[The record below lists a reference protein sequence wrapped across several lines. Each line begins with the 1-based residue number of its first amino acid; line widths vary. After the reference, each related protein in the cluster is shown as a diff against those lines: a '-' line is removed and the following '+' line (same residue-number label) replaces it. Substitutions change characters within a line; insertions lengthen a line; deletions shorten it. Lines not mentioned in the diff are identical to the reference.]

1 MLSCLGFGKSR
12 RHDHGE
18 REPLLPQY
26 HDDTPRQARLHEKI
40 HSYQMLRAMS
50 QGYMP
55 SNEQAIVHLRS
66 LLSANLLNPD
76 VSDLSTSGRALV
88 SSTKLW
94 ITQLIDLL
102 EHKNPHDQVQDFI
115 WYMAKARLDIDVG
128 DIGARAAASKAKAD
142 ASATVASLKTIGS
155 LLLTN
160 SEFRLFL
167 ADLSTIGREVFRDAA
182 FTLAD
187 VSRKAGD
194 QLKPSEEATES
205 LKHPDGGTETA
216 PSDQEL
222 EGQVRQ
228 VAQVVSSGAAEVV
241 GEAGHSLAEH
251 VKGDEQQAL
260 IHRLKQA
267 VLKLRK
273 RPDYSE
279 SASTLSLLLQR
290 YLVAYTRLTS
300 DAVHAVEDEVGASRD
315 ADKAVDNFWQFL
327 TTFGDR
333 EQWGQVEKSF
343 KDVVDAGRSDPD
355 FDKLAKE
362 LANLVQEMLTEP
374 DFFDNAEERLKQLRA
389 RAREV
394 ASRSSMGESLDGL
407 LKNLH
412 SAIRSV
418 RDDED
423 IEKLFRTSTRIAQI
437 LSPSGQYTNSQ
448 LVDDSINVFIP
459 LLVQGVQHLPV
470 PRLEVS
476 TPDVDLL
483 LENLVLEPG
492 KTVNHSSFLPYRLQV
507 STHNDIEVR
516 KARFQTTSSM
526 TTQLKVRIAGL
537 SLAAADVGYWVRLH
551 SGLLRTVD
559 EGLVSFYLDERGIDI
574 ALDIEIGRDRIDQ
587 IVSLRRVGVRI
598 HHLNYTLSQ
607 SKFSCLAWLFKP
619 LIRPLVRKALEGQI
633 AAAVDEGLRTL
644 NRELLYARE
653 RLRATRI
660 ADPESLVT
668 FVRAVAARLTPA
680 PDPDLEA
687 RAGVRPGRG
696 VFRGRY
702 APGSL
707 VKLWDD
713 EGREAEQ
720 RVFESG
726 RGGWRNGIFDVGTR
740 PAADSSLG
748 ANTTAAA

>member
-1 MLSCLGFGKSR
+1 MLSCLGFRKLR

-26 HDDTPRQARLHEKI
+26 NDDTSRQTRLHEKI

-55 SNEQAIVHLRS
+55 SNQQAIVHLRS

-76 VSDLSTSGRALV
+76 VPDLSTSGRALIR
-88 SSTKLW
+88 STKLF
-94 ITQLIDLL
+94 ITQLVDLL
-102 EHKNPHDQVQDFI
+102 EHKNPQDQVQDFL
-115 WYMAKARLDIDVG
+115 WYLAKARLDIDVG

-167 ADLSTIGREVFRDAA
+167 ADLSTIGREVFRDTAL
-182 FTLAD
+182 TLAD

-194 QLKPSEEATES
+194 QLKPSDEATEG
-205 LKHPDGGTETA
+205 LKNPGGNAETA
-216 PSDQEL
+216 PSNEDL
-222 EGQVRQ
+222 EEQVHQ
-228 VAQVVSSGAAEVV
+228 VAQVVSSGAAEVM
-241 GEAGHSLAEH
+241 GEAGHSLAGH

-260 IHRLKQA
+260 LHRLKQA

-273 RPDYSE
+273 RPDYAE
-279 SASTLSLLLQR
+279 SASTLALLLQR
-290 YLVAYTRLTS
+290 YLAAYTQLTS
-300 DAVHAVEDEVGASRD
+300 DAVHAVEDEVGGSRD

-327 TTFGDR
+327 TTFGNG
-333 EQWGQVEKSF
+333 EQWGRVEKSF
-343 KDVVDAGRSDPD
+343 KDVVEAGRSDPD

-374 DFFDNAEERLKQLRA
+374 DFFDHAEERLKQLRA
-389 RAREV
+389 RAKEI
-394 ASRSSMGESLDGL
+394 ASRSSMGESLDAL
-407 LKNLH
+407 VQNLY
-412 SAIRSV
+412 SAVRSV
-418 RDDED
+418 ADDED
-423 IEKLFRTSTRIAQI
+423 IKKIVHTSTRIAEI
-437 LSPSGQYTNSQ
+437 LSPSGQYTNGQ
-448 LVDDSINVFIP
+448 LVDDCINVFIP
-459 LLVQGVQHLPV
+459 LVVQGVQHLPV

-516 KARFQTTSSM
+516 KTRFQTTSTM
-526 TTQLKVRIAGL
+526 TTLLKVKLAGL

-551 SGLLRTVD
+551 LGLLRTMD
-559 EGLVSFYLDERGIDI
+559 EGLASFHLDERGIDI
-574 ALDIEIGRDRIDQ
+574 SLDIEIGRDRIDQ

-598 HHLNYTLSQ
+598 HHFDYTLGQ
-607 SKFSCLAWLFKP
+607 SKFACLAWLLKP
-619 LIRPLVRKALEGQI
+619 LIRPVVRKALEGQI
-633 AAAVDEGLRTL
+633 ATAVDEGLRAL

-687 RAGVRPGRG
+687 RAGVRPGQG

-713 EGREAEQ
+713 EGRMAEQ

-726 RGGWRNGIFDVGTR
+726 RGGWRNEIFDVGTR
-740 PAADSSLG
+740 PAADSLLG
-748 ANTTAAA
+748 EAA